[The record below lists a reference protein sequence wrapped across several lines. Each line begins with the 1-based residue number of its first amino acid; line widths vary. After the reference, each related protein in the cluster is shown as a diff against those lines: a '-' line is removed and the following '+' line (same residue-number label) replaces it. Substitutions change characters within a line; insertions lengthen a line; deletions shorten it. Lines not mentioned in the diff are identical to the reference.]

1 MHADPKQVAARR
13 WKRRLKAAGSLA
25 LAALAGAFVACQRGV
40 QSFHEATAPAIAPTP
55 EQGDAAARDASSAD
69 TANSADS
76 APLVADARA
85 DSLAVVPA
93 PSTRDAG
100 ADAYVMDTREHRKGL
115 PVPDYIVE

>member
-40 QSFHEATAPAIAPTP
+40 QSFQEATAPAITPAP
-55 EQGDAAARDASSAD
+55 ERSDAAAETTSPADA
-69 TANSADS
+69 T
-76 APLVADARA
+76 PIVADARA
-85 DSLAVVPA
+85 DSLAVVPS

-100 ADAYVMDTREHRKGL
+100 ADAYVMDAREHRKGL

>member
-40 QSFHEATAPAIAPTP
+40 QSFQEATAPAITPAP
-55 EQGDAAARDASSAD
+55 EKGDAATDTTGLASP
-69 TANSADS
+69 
-76 APLVADARA
+76 APLLADARA
-85 DSLAVVPA
+85 DSLAVVPS
-93 PSTRDAG
+93 PSARDAG
-100 ADAYVMDTREHRKGL
+100 ADAYVMDAKEHRKGL

>member
-40 QSFHEATAPAIAPTP
+40 QSFQEATAPTIAPAP
-55 EQGDAAARDASSAD
+55 EQGDAANAAETSTR
-69 TANSADS
+69 
-76 APLVADARA
+76 VADARA
-85 DSLAVVPA
+85 DSLVLA
-93 PSTRDAG
+93 PTPSARDAG
-100 ADAYVMDTREHRKGL
+100 ADAYVMDAKEHRKGL